1 MRVAL
6 LTSEKPIL
14 LATPKCGE
22 GGSAAEGYPAANA
35 STGEIHFLH
44 LVRAEAHSTQ
54 PPRTYLLLPFF
65 VVHGRS
71 V

>member
-1 MRVAL
+1 MRVGL

-44 LVRAEAHSTQ
+44 LVPRGFAFYVAHPIHSIH
-54 PPRTYLLLPFF
+54 P
-65 VVHGRS
+65 S
-71 V
+71 